1 MMRCWHDEMLTC
13 WHVDMMTWWLGVER
27 NRKQE
32 FGSFQEVLDLVPA
45 TFSPTCSAGP
55 LFVLTSCFIYNVT
68 LSGRTAFILGY
79 LVLTEICKQKT
90 ETITSVN
97 QNYHQV
103 SWFEFGKVKLA
114 NKKVKLNNK
123 FLNSILDSWNIIRK
137 KLSSNLLELP
147 KDKAEAWGNENHL
160 VRLHLQTIPTG

>member
-1 MMRCWHDEMLTC
+1 MLGRAFQTC
-13 WHVDMMTWWLGVER
+13 NLKNKNCSELLLANGMVLDRAPIKFQKLFFLKPPTLIVGVER

-32 FGSFQEVLDLVPA
+32 FGSFQELLDLVPA

-103 SWFEFGKVKLA
+103 SGFEFGKVKLA

-123 FLNSILDSWNIIRK
+123 FLNSILDS
-137 KLSSNLLELP
+137 
-147 KDKAEAWGNENHL
+147 
-160 VRLHLQTIPTG
+160 

>member
-1 MMRCWHDEMLTC
+1 M
-13 WHVDMMTWWLGVER
+13 
-27 NRKQE
+27 
-32 FGSFQEVLDLVPA
+32 
-45 TFSPTCSAGP
+45 
-55 LFVLTSCFIYNVT
+55 T

-103 SWFEFGKVKLA
+103 LGFEFGKVKLA

-123 FLNSILDSWNIIRK
+123 FLKSVLAKVELRRK
-137 KLSSNLLELP
+137 NQSKKEQNRIQADQSKVE
-147 KDKAEAWGNENHL
+147 
-160 VRLHLQTIPTG
+160 

>member
-1 MMRCWHDEMLTC
+1 MVEGRADEIVLARLWTRFRPGDQNEAEQVSFGRRALQAVRE
-13 WHVDMMTWWLGVER
+13 HHAKEAGLKVLEARGS
-27 NRKQE
+27 RKQE
-32 FGSFQEVLDLVPA
+32 CCSFQEVLDLVPA

-103 SWFEFGKVKLA
+103 LGFEFGKVKLA

-123 FLNSILDSWNIIRK
+123 FLNSILDS
-137 KLSSNLLELP
+137 
-147 KDKAEAWGNENHL
+147 
-160 VRLHLQTIPTG
+160 

>member
-1 MMRCWHDEMLTC
+1 MRLKFGFSRIRLLFDAALNLVAFNLARAILHIFEPRSSSNI
-13 WHVDMMTWWLGVER
+13 GVEQ

-32 FGSFQEVLDLVPA
+32 FGSFQELLDLVPA

-103 SWFEFGKVKLA
+103 LGFEFGKVKLA

-123 FLNSILDSWNIIRK
+123 FLKSVLAS
-137 KLSSNLLELP
+137 
-147 KDKAEAWGNENHL
+147 
-160 VRLHLQTIPTG
+160 

>member
-1 MMRCWHDEMLTC
+1 MSNKAIWLELKTSQELQMLSI
-13 WHVDMMTWWLGVER
+13 VGVER

-103 SWFEFGKVKLA
+103 LGSEFGKVKLA

-123 FLNSILDSWNIIRK
+123 FLKSILDS
-137 KLSSNLLELP
+137 
-147 KDKAEAWGNENHL
+147 
-160 VRLHLQTIPTG
+160 

>member
-1 MMRCWHDEMLTC
+1 MSVHCLESGC
-13 WHVDMMTWWLGVER
+13 IVGVER

-103 SWFEFGKVKLA
+103 SGFEFGKVKLA

-123 FLNSILDSWNIIRK
+123 FLKSILDY
-137 KLSSNLLELP
+137 
-147 KDKAEAWGNENHL
+147 
-160 VRLHLQTIPTG
+160 

>member
-1 MMRCWHDEMLTC
+1 MLSA
-13 WHVDMMTWWLGVER
+13 HAASSEILSLLLFYNSAHAASSEILLLLLGVER

-32 FGSFQEVLDLVPA
+32 FGSFQELLDLVPA

-103 SWFEFGKVKLA
+103 LGFEFGKVKLA

-123 FLNSILDSWNIIRK
+123 FLNSILDS
-137 KLSSNLLELP
+137 
-147 KDKAEAWGNENHL
+147 
-160 VRLHLQTIPTG
+160 